1 MTNSRSSTSRSRW
14 IVAIAALVLW
24 TGLAHAGGRKRIV
37 VLDFEGPHADQ
48 FHEDLVKL
56 IKKHHT
62 VVPTDKWNGVAE
74 DLDAA
79 KITEK
84 NVKKVARKLKID
96 GVVEGR
102 IEKRR
107 DEYIVQLKLRAG
119 GSGELVGNRV
129 DTRAD
134 GPKLDGQ
141 ASRDIK
147 DELIGAIDEL
157 EANHGGD
164 SGDDDTADDDSGSKK
179 HKKVADDGD
188 DDDSGSSKKK
198 AKKDK
203 KVASDDDGDDDSSSK
218 HGAFSKRAERGGD
231 KVGKS
236 DKSDDDDSDD
246 SASTSKKKKDKKV
259 AKADDD
265 SGDDSDD
272 SSSRKKKAKSDD
284 DSSSGSGD
292 DDDDSGKKKK
302 DKKVAKSDDD
312 DSSTSTSAEAELPAQ
327 SSADQVTPGNRAID
341 ASLGLSFTARHMTFQ
356 SASGLSGSQVPS
368 GYKQSIPVAG
378 AFFDGVV
385 YPLAIGHKRAG
396 LLTGIGIEL
405 MYDKVLKINSQ
416 KQYVDMDMNKTAT
429 LDTIEERAGVGAV
442 FRYPIN
448 QQLNVGAKLEY
459 QSQTFQI
466 AQSLPDGSATDIP
479 NVKYQIIS
487 PRAFGQYTI
496 MPRLVAEAEGAVL
509 LITGVGAIGTSSE
522 YGRTKSSGFEGDIG
536 AEYELTRSLFVRASF
551 RLEEI
556 SLKFASDPSTL
567 ANNRDTDSSS
577 QDVFGAKDLYF
588 GGQVT
593 VGYLY

>member
-246 SASTSKKKKDKKV
+246 SASTS
-259 AKADDD
+259 
-265 SGDDSDD
+265 
-272 SSSRKKKAKSDD
+272 
-284 DSSSGSGD
+284 
-292 DDDDSGKKKK
+292 KKKK